1 MIRADLHIH
10 TYYSDGLQSPADV
23 VQAAVKNGVNLIAVT
38 DHDNAVGR
46 EKVRKM
52 AVDAGICAVD
62 GIEISAY
69 EGDLKVH
76 TLGYNLDFNAP
87 EYISF
92 YKRLLSASVDRAADS
107 VKKLNKG
114 GIKIAMDEVLAER
127 KNSNS
132 PVHTMLISYVA
143 VKKGYCSNPHDFYA
157 RYLNYGRIG
166 FSNIGRPTPE
176 EAVKVIKD
184 CGGISSLAH
193 PGRIAAGREEII
205 TLIEKLKNCGLN
217 GIEAVYSAH
226 TDKETQYYKELAEKY
241 GLLTTGGSDTHF
253 KSGGHVI
260 GTPTFYPDEALLS
273 ALKII

>member
-10 TYYSDGLQSPADV
+10 TYYSDGLQSPGDV

-46 EKVRKM
+46 EKVRNL
-52 AVDAGICAVD
+52 AVNAGICAVD

-87 EYISF
+87 EYVNF

-107 VKKLNKG
+107 VEKLNNG

-127 KNSNS
+127 KDTNS

-143 VKKGYCSNPHDFYA
+143 VKKGYCSSPHDFYA

-193 PGRIAAGREEII
+193 PGRISAGEGEI
-205 TLIEKLKNCGLN
+205 TALIERLKSCGLD

-253 KSGGHVI
+253 KNGGHVI
-260 GTPTFYPDEALLS
+260 GTPEFYPDEALLS